1 MTQPRRNSP
10 KPLNKTEAKKQDYA
24 KWDDEPKKY
33 KIRKRAKFNYKFIQI
48 AARLIAA
55 GHTESDIGYVLGV
68 KKSTVASWKQRY
80 PQFKAACD
88 NGKVMARNYL
98 VSKGLRAAGGYD
110 YSEETFELRCVEG
123 EGEKQLVLIKKVNKH
138 QKPDG
143 NLLTFF
149 LVNMDKENFSFTK
162 HVTVDQTN
170 KTLNL
175 ELTGQ
180 IESKQ
185 IKEFAGKLLEAADKL
200 DKKKKVESVT
210 VDSQSVR

>member
-1 MTQPRRNSP
+1 MTQPRRKP
-10 KPLNKTEAKKQDYA
+10 REPLNKTEAKKEDYA

-33 KIRKRAKFNYKFIQI
+33 KVRKRAKFNYKFIQI

-110 YSEETFELRCVEG
+110 YSEETFELRAVEG
-123 EGEKQLVLIKKVNKH
+123 EVERQLVCIKRVNKH

-149 LVNMDKENFSFTK
+149 LVNMDPDTFSFTK
-162 HVTVDQTN
+162 HVKIDET
-170 KTLNL
+170 KKSPNL

-200 DKKKKVESVT
+200 DKTKKVESKVIET
-210 VDSQSVR
+210 TQSV

>member
-1 MTQPRRNSP
+1 MSSIFFSRT
-10 KPLNKTEAKKQDYA
+10 AKL
-24 KWDDEPKKY
+24 
-33 KIRKRAKFNYKFIQI
+33 

-68 KKSTVASWKQRY
+68 KGSTVASWKQRY

-98 VSKGLRAAGGYD
+98 VSKGLKAAGGYD
-110 YSEETFELRCVEG
+110 YSEETFELRNVEG
-123 EGEKQLVLIKKVNKH
+123 EEEKQLVLIKKVNKH

-149 LVNMDKENFSFTK
+149 LVNMDSENFSFTK
-162 HVTVDQTN
+162 NIKVDQTT
-170 KTLNL
+170 KTTSL

-180 IESKQ
+180 IESDQ
-185 IKEFAGKLLEAADKL
+185 IRDFAGKLLAAADKQ
-200 DKKKKVESVT
+200 DKVKKVESEVI
-210 VDSQSVR
+210 DAA

>member
-1 MTQPRRNSP
+1 MAEKLKGPR
-10 KPLNKTEAKKQDYA
+10 KPTSKKEAKKEDY
-24 KWDDEPKKY
+24 KDWDDGVKRY
-33 KIRKRAKFNYKFIQI
+33 KVRKRAKFNYNFVAV

-68 KKSTVASWKQRY
+68 KKSTVAGWKQRY

-88 NGKVMARNYL
+88 NGKTMARNYL

-110 YSEETFELRCVEG
+110 YSEETFELRNVEG
-123 EGEKQLVLIKKVNKH
+123 EEEKQLVLIKKVNKH

-143 NLLTFF
+143 NLLQFF
-149 LVNMDKENFSFTK
+149 LTNMDPENFTFTK
-162 HVTVDQTN
+162 NIKIDQTN
-170 KTLNL
+170 KPMNL

-185 IKEFAGKLLEAADKL
+185 IKEFAGKLLAAADKL
-200 DKKKKVESVT
+200 DKKKKVKST
-210 VDSQSVR
+210 VIDV

>member
-1 MTQPRRNSP
+1 MAEKLRKQKEPFS
-10 KPLNKTEAKKQDYA
+10 KKEAKKDDY
-24 KWDDEPKKY
+24 KNWDDDVKRY
-33 KIRKRAKFNYKFIQI
+33 KVRKRAKFNYNFVAV

-88 NGKVMARNYL
+88 NGKTMARNYL
-98 VSKGLRAAGGYD
+98 VSSGLKAACGYD
-110 YSEETFELRCVEG
+110 YSEETFELRVVVG
-123 EGEKQLVLIKKVNKH
+123 ELEKQLVLTKKVNKH
-138 QKPDG
+138 QKADG
-143 NLLTFF
+143 NVLAFM
-149 LVNMDKENFSFTK
+149 LVNMDPENFSHTK

-200 DKKKKVESVT
+200 DKKKKVESV
-210 VDSQSVR
+210 VIDAESV